1 MAKRDVQDPLQMW
14 REWVD
19 GAERQW
25 NSVLTEFM
33 GTEQFGQASG
43 RMMEAFL
50 GMQASLN
57 EATQRY
63 FSALNLPTRTDV
75 LSIAERLTGIEDRL
89 SDIERRL
96 ATVASPAP
104 AAGRRPR
111 PKPKRT
117 KKAPAKS
124 TVAKSTVAKSTVAK
138 STAKKRAAKKRAARP
153 R

>member
-1 MAKRDVQDPLQMW
+1 MW

-25 NSVLTEFM
+25 NSALNEFM

-43 RMMEAFL
+43 KMMEAFL
-50 GMQASLN
+50 GMQASMN

-63 FSALNLPTRTDV
+63 LSALNLPTRNDV

-89 SDIERRL
+89 SDIDRRL
-96 ATVASPAP
+96 TSVAPSAP
-104 AAGRRPR
+104 GPSRPPR

-117 KKAPAKS
+117 KKAPGK
-124 TVAKSTVAKSTVAK
+124 TVTKKVAS
-138 STAKKRAAKKRAARP
+138 KKRAAKAKAKK
-153 R
+153 